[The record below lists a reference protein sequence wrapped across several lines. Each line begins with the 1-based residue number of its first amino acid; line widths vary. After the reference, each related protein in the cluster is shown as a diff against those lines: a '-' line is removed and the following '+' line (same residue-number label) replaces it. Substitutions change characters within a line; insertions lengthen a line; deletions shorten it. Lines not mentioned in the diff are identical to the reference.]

1 MIGNEAIDYQCGRQT
16 SADSDISPHSCDK
29 AVPFWQRLQTAYM
42 SEIQTVM
49 FGLWPGSLWA
59 GPKQWDGWRAAFAGY
74 PRLRDKNGFIAESVT
89 VINQTSPH

>member
-1 MIGNEAIDYQCGRQT
+1 
-16 SADSDISPHSCDK
+16 
-29 AVPFWQRLQTAYM
+29 M
-42 SEIQTVM
+42 SGIQTVM